1 MQLTSFSELFLVVYI
16 NLGLEKKDFRAL
28 VFFFFLFPNQCQLFW
43 HAFCVWYLVTD
54 CFLAVF
60 FISKW
65 ELRVCKQMR
74 FHCAADVAFCVS
86 WGKDIDRLATML
98 YNGIL
103 ERAVPSL

>member
-16 NLGLEKKDFRAL
+16 NLGLEKRGPWI
-28 VFFFFLFPNQCQLFW
+28 FFLFPNQCQLFW
-43 HAFCVWYLVTD
+43 HAFHVWYLVTD
-54 CFLAVF
+54 CFLAAF

-74 FHCAADVAFCVS
+74 FHCAADVAFRVS